1 MKKISKWSII
11 GAVGVA
17 ALAGGYLYWR
27 HSLTYPS
34 TDDAYVSG
42 HVVRIAPR
50 ITGMVASLPVHAFH
64 VVAAGDLL
72 LEIDRQPFEIALQKA
87 NAQLDLQRQ
96 KIAAD
101 QAAVDAAQAD
111 VKNRQAE
118 YDNAKTNMRRVSELL
133 ATHSIAKAKA
143 DDARYRLDEAK
154 AALGAARADLQHALK
169 ERGAPG
175 EHNAEL
181 RLAEAEVAQA
191 RLDLSY
197 TRITAVVS
205 GILGEITL
213 RPGTMVQAGQMLFPL
228 LDDKT
233 FWVDANYKETDL
245 HRIHS
250 GQSATIAVDMYPDK
264 TFNGVVESISPAS
277 GVAFSLLPPEN
288 ATGNWVKVTQRFPV
302 RVRITDTSS
311 RYPLRI
317 GASSHVTIDTITGG
331 ERHE

>member
-27 HSLTYPS
+27 HNLNYPS
-34 TDDAYVSG
+34 TNDAYVSG

-50 ITGMVASLPVHAFH
+50 ITGMVASLPVHEFQE
-64 VVAAGDLL
+64 VAAGDLL

-118 YDNAKTNMRRVSELL
+118 YDDAKTNMRRVSELL
-133 ATHSIAKAKA
+133 AKHSIAKAKA

-154 AALGAARADLQHALK
+154 AALGAAQADLQHALK

-175 EHNAEL
+175 ERNAEL

-197 TRITAVVS
+197 TRIKAVVS
-205 GILGEITL
+205 GILGEITV

-228 LDDKT
+228 LDSKT

-250 GQSATIAVDMYPDK
+250 GQKATIAVDMYPDK

-302 RVRITDTSS
+302 RLRITDASP

>member
-1 MKKISKWSII
+1 MKSIGNHLKSPSKKP
-11 GAVGVA
+11 
-17 ALAGGYLYWR
+17 
-27 HSLTYPS
+27 TP
-34 TDDAYVSG
+34 
-42 HVVRIAPR
+42 
-50 ITGMVASLPVHAFH
+50 
-64 VVAAGDLL
+64 
-72 LEIDRQPFEIALQKA
+72 E
-87 NAQLDLQRQ
+87 LDLQRQ

-101 QAAVDAAQAD
+101 QAAVDAARAD

-118 YDNAKTNMRRVSELL
+118 HDDAKANMRRVAELM
-133 ATHSIAKAKA
+133 AKHSIAKAKA
-143 DDARYRLDEAK
+143 DDARYRLDEAR
-154 AALGAARADLQHALK
+154 AALGAARADLQHALQ

-175 EHNAEL
+175 EQNAQL

-205 GILGEITL
+205 GILGAITV

-228 LDDKT
+228 LDDKS

-245 HRIHS
+245 HRIHT
-250 GQSATIAVDMYPDK
+250 GQSATIAIDIYPDK
-264 TFNGVVESISPAS
+264 TFKGVVESISPAS

-302 RVRITDTSS
+302 RVRITDASP

-317 GASSHVTIDTITGG
+317 GASSHVTVDTMSGG